1 MAQLFT
7 IGHSNHSI
15 ENFIQL
21 LQKYGI
27 TALADVRSHPYS
39 RYLSHFNQVEL
50 KQALKDVGIGYVFLG
65 RELGARPSDRTCYVD
80 GKAIYEKIAATPLFA
95 EGIQRILKG
104 SQTYTIAL
112 MCAEQDPITCHRAIL
127 VCQYLRQENLTIDHI
142 WKNGDLENHT
152 ALEERLLNAHN
163 FTQTVT
169 PTAVQLSIFENY
181 FVQEKP
187 AIESSREELLQEAYR
202 RQGSLIAYTEKQD
215 SQI

>member
-1 MAQLFT
+1 
-7 IGHSNHSI
+7 
-15 ENFIQL
+15 
-21 LQKYGI
+21 
-27 TALADVRSHPYS
+27 
-39 RYLSHFNQVEL
+39 
-50 KQALKDVGIGYVFLG
+50 
-65 RELGARPSDRTCYVD
+65 
-80 GKAIYEKIAATPLFA
+80 
-95 EGIQRILKG
+95 
-104 SQTYTIAL
+104 

-169 PTAVQLSIFENY
+169 PTAVQLSLFENH

-202 RQGSLIAYTEKQD
+202 RQGSLIAYIEKQD

>member
-39 RYLSHFNQVEL
+39 RYLSHFNQVEV

-65 RELGARPSDRTCYVD
+65 RELGARPRDRTCYVD

-104 SQTYTIAL
+104 SQTYTI
-112 MCAEQDPITCHRAIL
+112 Q
-127 VCQYLRQENLTIDHI
+127 
-142 WKNGDLENHT
+142 
-152 ALEERLLNAHN
+152 
-163 FTQTVT
+163 
-169 PTAVQLSIFENY
+169 
-181 FVQEKP
+181 
-187 AIESSREELLQEAYR
+187 
-202 RQGSLIAYTEKQD
+202 SL
-215 SQI
+215 